1 MLGEFPPWPGRG
13 PDKAEFIEIHM
24 MNIHHPTQHIWN
36 ILRIII
42 KKDKK

>member
-1 MLGEFPPWPGRG
+1 MLGEFPLGLG
-13 PDKAEFIEIHM
+13 GGQIKQNLLEIHM